1 MLTHFIHYTAADCIS
16 LHGLCRA
23 SFRDAVSFR
32 QRLPRRAQNCTLLAM
47 TNLAGFEGK
56 RNVHSGWKRLY
67 PTKNVRFPNKSV
79 PNLCHCEAAERPW
92 QSLSQRHG
100 IPERSTEARSKKKPL
115 SQKNGFT
122 ASFRF
127 LSLYLWFC
135 FVPRNHSSFRDGK
148 SFR

>member
-1 MLTHFIHYTAADCIS
+1 MLTHIIHYTAADCIS

-100 IPERSTEARSKKKPL
+100 IPWRGTGAENDKIPRGRSEFHCAVRTVPCRVRRKERSPQSRFAT
-115 SQKNGFT
+115 T
-122 ASFRF
+122 VWSF
-127 LSLYLWFC
+127 Y
-135 FVPRNHSSFRDGK
+135 
-148 SFR
+148 